1 MNTESALDEFTT
13 QDPSELGAGLGGEA
27 EERRQGE
34 FSEQVQK
41 YVENRPRRNRKTA
54 DREWGSFVVT
64 SRSPWDVA
72 SAFGGVW
79 IRGNLH
85 L

>member
-13 QDPSELGAGLGGEA
+13 QDPSDLGAGLGGAPPPED
-27 EERRQGE
+27 RRQGE

-54 DREWGSFVVT
+54 DREC
-64 SRSPWDVA
+64 
-72 SAFGGVW
+72 GV
-79 IRGNLH
+79 L
-85 L
+85 